1 MIFGYFV
8 RVQCL
13 SLYSNEVLYLWPVY
27 MQLKVLLWHFVK
39 FCINFLKLFHF
50 PSKIIQKKLF
60 SYCLNCLRKIIPIVY
75 FQNCLEKRVYYQ
87 TIRKIEYG
95 LWTIILPSR
104 TKDQILA
111 KVSDNVLQSDKF
123 IKYELINAEPVQKA
137 ALKNWL

>member
-1 MIFGYFV
+1 M
-8 RVQCL
+8 
-13 SLYSNEVLYLWPVY
+13 
-27 MQLKVLLWHFVK
+27 K
-39 FCINFLKLFHF
+39 
-50 PSKIIQKKLF
+50 
-60 SYCLNCLRKIIPIVY
+60 KIIPIVY

-95 LWTIILPSR
+95 LWTIIILPSR

-137 ALKNWL
+137 ALKNRL